1 MAKQKREVDV
11 REEMFDRVKALHWCF
26 ILIGMCVLAR
36 LVWVSFF
43 SAEVAHN
50 AARLEERIFIADSVY
65 ARRGSILARDGEPL
79 ATSILRYRVDF
90 DMASE
95 GFDSLEIFRKQ
106 ADTLS
111 KRLAG
116 FFGGSAASYRDL
128 MLKRHQEHY
137 RLVYRKDSNVLRSEG
152 WFDRINRY
160 AEEAGVIV
168 EHYVLSSGLKE
179 IIEGTSIAKYFKKIY
194 ACEFLYKD
202 GQAYWPKMA
211 VNYTNKTQF
220 VYRINK
226 GVLDINNNVDL
237 NSSRP
242 DNEKR
247 VLFSNM
253 IYIGDGLTDVPCMK
267 LVKQSGGR
275 SIAIYHPGEDHNAA
289 PLLKHK
295 RVDWMFEADY
305 SKGSELDR
313 TMELLLKNLAYQNK
327 LQEINEQQKKDLDED
342 L

>member
-1 MAKQKREVDV
+1 MNKPIIAIMYDFDKTLCTRDMQEYTFIPSVGMDPDEFWNLTGKVAK
-11 REEMFDRVKALHWCF
+11 
-26 ILIGMCVLAR
+26 
-36 LVWVSFF
+36 
-43 SAEVAHN
+43 AETM
-50 AARLEERIFIADSVY
+50 D
-65 ARRGSILARDGEPL
+65 SILTYMYCMVEKARETGIPL
-79 ATSILRYRVDF
+79 TR
-90 DMASE
+90 E
-95 GFDSLEIFRKQ
+95 SLVACGKDIE
-106 ADTLS
+106 
-111 KRLAG
+111 
-116 FFGGSAASYRDL
+116 Y
-128 MLKRHQEHY
+128 HQGVAE
-137 RLVYRKDSNVLRSEG
+137 
-152 WFDRINRY
+152 WFQRINRY
-160 AEEAGVIV
+160 AEQAGVIV
-168 EHYVLSSGLKE
+168 EHYVRSSGLKE
-179 IIEGTSIAKYFKKIY
+179 IIDGTSIAKYFKKIY

-242 DNEKR
+242 DSEKR

-305 SKGSELDR
+305 SEGSELDR

-327 LQEINEQQKKDLDED
+327 LQEINELQKKDLDED

>member
-1 MAKQKREVDV
+1 MNKPIIAIMYD
-11 REEMFDRVKALHWCF
+11 FDKTLCTRDMQEYTFIPSVGMQPDEFWNLTGKVSKAET
-26 ILIGMCVLAR
+26 M
-36 LVWVSFF
+36 
-43 SAEVAHN
+43 
-50 AARLEERIFIADSVY
+50 D
-65 ARRGSILARDGEPL
+65 SILTYMYCMVEKARETGIPL
-79 ATSILRYRVDF
+79 TR
-90 DMASE
+90 E
-95 GFDSLEIFRKQ
+95 SLV
-106 ADTLS
+106 AC
-111 KRLAG
+111 G
-116 FFGGSAASYRDL
+116 
-128 MLKRHQEHY
+128 
-137 RLVYRKDSNVLRSEG
+137 KDIEYHKGVEG

-305 SKGSELDR
+305 SEGSELDR
-313 TMELLLKNLAYQNK
+313 TMEILLKNLAYQNK
-327 LQEINEQQKKDLDED
+327 LQEINELQKKDLDED

>member
-1 MAKQKREVDV
+1 MNKPIIAIMYDFDKTLCTRDMQEYTFIPSVGMDPDEFWNLTGKVAK
-11 REEMFDRVKALHWCF
+11 
-26 ILIGMCVLAR
+26 
-36 LVWVSFF
+36 
-43 SAEVAHN
+43 AETM
-50 AARLEERIFIADSVY
+50 D
-65 ARRGSILARDGEPL
+65 SILTYMYCMVEKARETGIPL
-79 ATSILRYRVDF
+79 TR
-90 DMASE
+90 E
-95 GFDSLEIFRKQ
+95 SLV
-106 ADTLS
+106 AC
-111 KRLAG
+111 G
-116 FFGGSAASYRDL
+116 
-128 MLKRHQEHY
+128 
-137 RLVYRKDSNVLRSEG
+137 KDIEYHKGVEE
-152 WFDRINRY
+152 WFQRINRY
-160 AEEAGVIV
+160 AEQAGVIV

-242 DNEKR
+242 DSEKR

-253 IYIGDGLTDVPCMK
+253 IYIGDCLTDVPCMK

-275 SIAIYHPGEDHNAA
+275 SIAIYQPGEDHNAA

-305 SKGSELDR
+305 SEGSELDR

-327 LQEINEQQKKDLDED
+327 LQEINELQKKDLDED